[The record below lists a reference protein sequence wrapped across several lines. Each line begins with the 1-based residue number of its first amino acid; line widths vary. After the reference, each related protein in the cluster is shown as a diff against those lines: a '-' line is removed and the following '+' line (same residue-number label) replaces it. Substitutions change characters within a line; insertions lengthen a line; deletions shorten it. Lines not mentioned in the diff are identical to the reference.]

1 MDRDCKEILRDSSS
15 LIRIHTAGREVG
27 EMDFIKT
34 RVNLPQFA
42 LDETWIMDELL
53 KK

>member
-34 RVNLPQFA
+34 TTEWTYLS
-42 LDETWIMDELL
+42 LL
-53 KK
+53 